1 MELAMFGFATAIVG
15 LYLLPTVIAA
25 ARGHNQTGL
34 LLCFNLGCGWMIWGY
49 GVALVWAI
57 AGQTRAE
64 AQAVGVEAPPVVFP
78 LGGPDDDPDEGER
91 QPRPSPRRALRV
103 RRYPRG
109 MPVKIEAADRFLKR
123 RSGEG

>member
-1 MELAMFGFATAIVG
+1 MSADFFFISFLAVG
-15 LYLLPTVIAA
+15 AYLLPTVIAA
-25 ARGHNQTGL
+25 ARGHNSAGL
-34 LLCFNLGCGWMIWGY
+34 LFCFNLGCGWMIWGY

-64 AQAVGVEAPPVVFP
+64 AQAGSEVEPVVFMP
-78 LGGPDDDPDEGER
+78 DDGPDDPDGGER
-91 QPRPSPRRALRV
+91 TPRPASRRASRV

-109 MPVKIEAADRFLKR
+109 MPVRIEAADRFLKR

>member
-34 LLCFNLGCGWMIWGY
+34 LLCFNLGCGWMVWGY

-57 AGQTRAE
+57 AGETRAE
-64 AQAVGVEAPPVVFP
+64 ARGTTPEETPVFYPEGDPDGGEPVQLVPRRPVV
-78 LGGPDDDPDEGER
+78 
-91 QPRPSPRRALRV
+91 RRVGRRHPGRCAGLRRV
-103 RRYPRG
+103 G
-109 MPVKIEAADRFLKR
+109 
-123 RSGEG
+123 